1 MLWKKG
7 IIGTPDDGPITE
19 HLQFGQIQW
28 NQSYSHMP
36 REHRAKALDEPEMMN
51 MDEPVAAEPEEP
63 PVEPVAKPHVANEED
78 EETEQDETITLRASD
93 FEALQDTL
101 EDIRFQIADI
111 QRDVRQDR
119 LETQDLLRAILDRLP
134 PAP

>member
-1 MLWKKG
+1 
-7 IIGTPDDGPITE
+7 
-19 HLQFGQIQW
+19 
-28 NQSYSHMP
+28 MP
-36 REHRAKALDEPEMMN
+36 REHRARALDEPEMMN
-51 MDEPVAAEPEEP
+51 MDEPVAAEPGEP
-63 PVEPVAKPHVANEED
+63 SVEPVTEPHVAD
-78 EETEQDETITLRASD
+78 EEEAVTEQEETITLRASD

-134 PAP
+134 PTP